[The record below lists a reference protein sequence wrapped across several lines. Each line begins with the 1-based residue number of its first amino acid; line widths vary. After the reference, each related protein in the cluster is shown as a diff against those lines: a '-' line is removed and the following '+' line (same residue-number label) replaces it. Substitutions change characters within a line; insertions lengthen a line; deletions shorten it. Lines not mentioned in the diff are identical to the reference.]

1 MFNNYEK
8 IFIDQDNTEHLWS
21 YCSIFTFR
29 ITCIILIYQVGS
41 KTEKNNLMDAM
52 NTHLIT

>member
-41 KTEKNNLMDAM
+41 KTEKNKLMDAM